1 MIKCSLYFYLIFI
14 AYTSKLTKIIYCLCV
29 IAIFTY
35 KNKFNKYLNLIYEI
49 NINIIIK

>member
-1 MIKCSLYFYLIFI
+1 MVKCSLYFYLIFI
-14 AYTSKLTKIIYCLCV
+14 VYISKLTKIIYCLWI

-35 KNKFNKYLNLIYEI
+35 KNKFNKYLNLIYKN